1 LALQNQR
8 ILTLLHDWR
17 RQVIRDAHA
26 TAARST
32 AQGNIPQIQSALP
45 RAPAKPAKELMDW
58 IDGLCRLR
66 GIPHHYLIPDE
77 RILPAESVR
86 VFHVDPHWIRAL
98 VDGVFST
105 IRIPTEYAAQYLNAE
120 LVVINAL
127 PAMPMS
133 GFLIRSAAVTGWPG
147 LQTTATDTH
156 NKAVPLDR
164 PIQFSP
170 SIAGYLFRGTL
181 SAVTIRQRPDTV
193 HLSIEEHK
201 NDPSIWR
208 STTRRTLNLS
218 ALNVRS
224 GAAFARTWLHRTQ
237 ALEVGSGGVSGHVDP
252 APDPDPIVGPSEQ

>member
-1 LALQNQR
+1 LQNQR
-8 ILTLLHDWR
+8 ILTFLHDWR

-26 TAARST
+26 VAARAT
-32 AQGNIPQIQSALP
+32 VQGNIPQIQAAQP
-45 RAPAKPAKELMDW
+45 RSPAKPPKELMDW
-58 IDGLCRLR
+58 IDGLRRLQ

-98 VDGVFST
+98 VDGVLST
-105 IRIPTEYAAQYLNAE
+105 IRMPTEYATQYQSAE

-127 PAMPMS
+127 QDMPMS

-147 LQTTATDTH
+147 LQTSAVDTH
-156 NKAVPLDR
+156 NNTLPLDR

-181 SAVTIRQRPDTV
+181 SAVTIRRRPDTV

-208 STTRRTLNLS
+208 NTTRRTLNVS
-218 ALNVRS
+218 ALDVRS
-224 GAAFARTWLHRTQ
+224 GSAFARTWLHQQQT
-237 ALEVGSGGVSGHVDP
+237 LEVGFGAASGAVDP
-252 APDPDPIVGPSEQ
+252 APDPDPITGPPE